1 MIRDFIKRHRKK
13 ALSGGL
19 FFLFIALF
27 FIPSFKIS
35 RPTGTLVYSKD
46 GELLGARIADD
57 GQWRF
62 RINGNINSKYQICLI
77 TFEDQWF
84 KWHPGVNPVAIIRAA
99 RQNFRAGRIVSGGS
113 TLSMQTIRL
122 MERAPRTIPQKIREM
137 ALAIALEATHSKNDI
152 LKLYANN
159 APFGGN
165 VVGIEAASWRW
176 FGHKSNDLSWGESAL
191 LAVLPNSPGL
201 MHPGKNRE
209 RLKQKRDKLLR
220 KLYNK
225 KIIDQTEYLA
235 SVDEP
240 IPDEPRA
247 LPDKAPHLV
256 ALLHKECNGREVHT
270 TLNSVIQNRA
280 EERLDYWNREFRQ
293 NGINHI
299 AAVILDVKTN
309 AVIAYCGNVN
319 FTKPGYGNQVDVIQ
333 APRSS
338 GSILKPFLYCVRL
351 QEGEILRNTL
361 LADVPINI
369 QGFAPRNY
377 NRGFDGAVP
386 ASEAL
391 ARSLNIPSVLMLRD
405 YGIPKFRDLLNK
417 TGFTTIR
424 KSADYYGLSLILGG
438 AETTLWDV
446 SSAYA
451 GMARTLNEY
460 NQSEK
465 YNKSDWDK
473 PSYID
478 ADPERRKNKPENNYT
493 YFDAGAIWQTFEVLS
508 EVNRPEEMDW
518 HMMPSVRKIA
528 WKTGTSYGFRDAWS
542 VGVTPEYVVGVWVGN
557 ASGEGR
563 PGLIGAV
570 TAAPVMFDLF
580 NSLPRSS
587 WFETPY
593 GALTGVSVCRH
604 SGHLKGRFCTEADT
618 ILSCKTA
625 DRTIPCPYHIM
636 ISVNKE
642 ESERI
647 FADCNTTGETVNR
660 PWFVLP
666 PSWEWY
672 YKNKHPDYRPLPPV
686 SAQCMGRGNGRL
698 MEFIYPTG
706 NTSIILP
713 KQLDGSEGKVSVEVA
728 HQNPEISLF
737 WHLDNRFIGQ
747 TKDFHQM
754 AITAGRG
761 KHRLVVVDQNGE
773 SISRYITVE

>member
-1 MIRDFIKRHRKK
+1 MIPYFIKKHRKK
-13 ALSGGL
+13 IFFSGIFFLILL
-19 FFLFIALF
+19 FFLL
-27 FIPSFKIS
+27 PSFRFN
-35 RPTGTLVYSKD
+35 RPTGTLVYSED
-46 GELLGARIADD
+46 GVLLGARIADD

-62 RINGNINSKYQICLI
+62 KTNGNINEKYQTCLVQ
-77 TFEDQWF
+77 FEDQWF
-84 KWHPGVNPVAIIRAA
+84 RWHPGINPVAIVRAA
-99 RQNFRAGRIVSGGS
+99 GQNIKAGHIVSGGS

-122 MERAPRTIPQKIREM
+122 MYKAPRTIPQKIKEM
-137 ALAIALEATHSKNDI
+137 GLALALEATHSKDEI

-176 FGHKSNDLSWGESAL
+176 FGHRSGDLSWGESAL

-201 MHPGKNRE
+201 MHPGKNSDK
-209 RLKQKRDKLLR
+209 LKLKRDRLLK

-225 KIIDQTEYLA
+225 QIIDKTEYLA

-240 IPDEPRA
+240 IPNVPKT

-256 ALLHKECNGREVHT
+256 AKLHKEFKGEEIHT
-270 TLNSVIQNRA
+270 TLNSLIQNRT
-280 EERLDYWNREFRQ
+280 EERLNYWNREFRQ
-293 NGINHI
+293 NGIEHV
-299 AAVILDVKTN
+299 AAIIIDVKKN

-319 FTKPGYGNQVDVIQ
+319 FSKPGYGNQVDVIQ
-333 APRSS
+333 SPRSS
-338 GSILKPFLYCVRL
+338 GSILKPFLYCARL

-361 LADVPINI
+361 IADVPINI

-377 NRGFDGAVP
+377 NRDFDGAVP
-386 ASEAL
+386 ASDAL

-417 TGFTTIR
+417 NGFTTIG

-438 AETTLWDV
+438 AETTLRDV
-446 SSAYA
+446 SAAYCA
-451 GMARTLNEY
+451 MARTLNRY
-460 NQSEK
+460 NDSEDYNSSDWNK
-465 YNKSDWDK
+465 PAYIAENKNQTNKSEL
-473 PSYID
+473 SYT
-478 ADPERRKNKPENNYT
+478 N
-493 YFDAGAIWQTFEVLS
+493 FDAGAIWQTFEVLS

-587 WFETPY
+587 WFATPY
-593 GALTGVSVCRH
+593 GALTGVSVCRK

-625 DRTIPCPYHIM
+625 DQTIPCPYHRM
-636 ISVNKE
+636 ISTNKD

-647 FADCNTTGETVNR
+647 FADCNTTEEIVSK
-660 PWFVLP
+660 PWFILP

-672 YKNKHPDYRPLPPV
+672 YKNKHPDYRSLPPV
-686 SAQCMGRGNGRL
+686 SVRCAGRDNGL
-698 MEFIYPTG
+698 PMEFIYPTG

-728 HQNPEISLF
+728 HQNPDAILF
-737 WHLDNRFIGQ
+737 WHLDNQFIGQ
-747 TKDFHQM
+747 TKNFHQM
-754 AITAGRG
+754 AISTGAGR
-761 KHRLVVVDQNGE
+761 HRLVVVDQNGE
-773 SISRYITVE
+773 SLSRYIKVE